1 MMETFTVAF
10 NLMALGVNVSLNL
23 ILLHLYDLVEIQI
36 VLWANFQG
44 LTLSKQFVESLSTCK
59 NLYVDSIL
67 FALVY
72 VSIITQSVM
81 K

>member
-1 MMETFTVAF
+1 MVETFTVAF
-10 NLMALGVNVSLNL
+10 NLMALGVNVSLDL
-23 ILLHLYDLVEIQI
+23 IPLHLYDLVEIQI

-67 FALVY
+67 FTLVY